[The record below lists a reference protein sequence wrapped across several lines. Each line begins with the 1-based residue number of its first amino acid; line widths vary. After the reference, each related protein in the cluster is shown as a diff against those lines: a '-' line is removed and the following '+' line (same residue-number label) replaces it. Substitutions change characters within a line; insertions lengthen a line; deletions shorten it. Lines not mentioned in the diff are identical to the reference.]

1 MVARRIPD
9 PKVAGSIPVIFSLV
23 CGASGPPFLRWGH
36 AWGRGAVYGSLGQF

>member
-23 CGASGPPFLRWGH
+23 CRPWSHFLRWGVLQG
-36 AWGRGAVYGSLGQF
+36 ALRGGL